1 MRPGIPRVRPPRHG
15 GFWTPLRG
23 CIMFLTFYLCPD
35 ILKGGITMKL
45 EQALERIVELEAQL
59 KEGSERYN
67 ALDAIKLE
75 LENSIK
81 EKDESI
87 ASLKESNMKFFTM
100 LTTQEESTEQA
111 QEVEETQ
118 QEPMDWDDFMSDF

>member
-1 MRPGIPRVRPPRHG
+1 
-15 GFWTPLRG
+15 
-23 CIMFLTFYLCPD
+23 
-35 ILKGGITMKL
+35 MKL
-45 EQALERIVELEAQL
+45 EEALQRIVELEAQL

-67 ALDAIKLE
+67 ALESIKID

-100 LTTQEESTEQA
+100 LTTQEESTNQ
-111 QEVEETQ
+111 QEPTEETQ
-118 QEPMDWDDFMSDF
+118 EEPVSWDDFMSDF

>member
-15 GFWTPLRG
+15 GFWTPLRR
-23 CIMFLTFYLCPD
+23 CMMFLTFYLCPE

-111 QEVEETQ
+111 QEEEPQ
-118 QEPMDWDDFMSDF
+118 QEAMDWDDFMSDF